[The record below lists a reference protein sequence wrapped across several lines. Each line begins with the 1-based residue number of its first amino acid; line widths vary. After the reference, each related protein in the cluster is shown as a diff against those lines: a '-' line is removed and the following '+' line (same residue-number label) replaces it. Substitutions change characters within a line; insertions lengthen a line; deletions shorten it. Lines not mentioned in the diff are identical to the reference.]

1 MSYLTPSLKGGVF
14 CFIEYYLYLYKKKTI
29 MNTYQFKGKR
39 VYTENFIVELECE
52 TLEEAQKIID
62 DGKYEDNIISSA
74 GSEDVDLSYIGFET
88 YIDF

>member
-1 MSYLTPSLKGGVF
+1 
-14 CFIEYYLYLYKKKTI
+14 

-39 VYTENFIVELECE
+39 VYTENIIVELECE